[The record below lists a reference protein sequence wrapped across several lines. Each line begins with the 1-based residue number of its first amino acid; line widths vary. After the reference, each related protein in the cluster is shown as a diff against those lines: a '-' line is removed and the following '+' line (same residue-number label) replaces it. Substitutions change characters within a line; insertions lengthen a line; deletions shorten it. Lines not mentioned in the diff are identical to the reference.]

1 MGKNFLFC
9 PFAYTVEAVG
19 VDGVLS
25 LLFLK
30 SLKMKQIEFSIEAC
44 LDERDGESRA

>member
-19 VDGVLS
+19 GVRVLK
-25 LLFLK
+25 LPFLK
-30 SLKMKQIEFSIEAC
+30 LLKMNEIEFSMEPS
-44 LDERDGESRA
+44 LGEQDGESRA